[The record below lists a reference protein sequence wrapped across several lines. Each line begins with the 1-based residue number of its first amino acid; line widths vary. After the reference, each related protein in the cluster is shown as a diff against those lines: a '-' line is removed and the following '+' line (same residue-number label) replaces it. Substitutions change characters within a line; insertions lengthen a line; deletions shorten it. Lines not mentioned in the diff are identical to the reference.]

1 MSSNIRLRVNEQIRI
16 SPVRLIDENKNML
29 GIVPTDEALRMARDA
44 GLDLVEMS
52 PNERP
57 PVCRIMD
64 YGRHKYQLSKKSKQ
78 KHHEQKIKEVRLR
91 PKTDDHDLGVKMKH
105 AREFLEHGNRVIVT
119 MLFRGRERF
128 HQDIAF
134 QTFRDIAADMGELA
148 KVDQP
153 PRLLGKKMTMVLAP
167 TKLPT
172 PGKKPDQ
179 QRKKEGDRK
188 SSADHPKSASPAA
201 GAEAPAT
208 ESAQPGAS
216 APGAAPEAQTASDS
230 AGN

>member
-64 YGRHKYQLSKKSKQ
+64 YGRHKYQLSKKAKQ

-91 PKTDDHDLGVKMKH
+91 PKTDEHDLGVKMRH

-179 QRKKEGDRK
+179 QGKKEGGK
-188 SSADHPKSASPAA
+188 KGASDKPGAAAQAA
-201 GAEAPAT
+201 GAE
-208 ESAQPGAS
+208 SRAS
-216 APGAAPEAQTASDS
+216 EAPEASATAEQPASDS